1 MDKVFSIDKLYS
13 QSLGEV
19 STAEVGEMSKA
30 SGVVLRSGTQC
41 STYHRAKVFKLLI
54 VGITALGMS
63 FLSPQEAS
71 AQTNSTSSP
80 PGVGNIP
87 NYPVGTRIYPNGVI
101 NTPNGSTIAP
111 ATTINNGNGTTTYYY
126 QDGTRI
132 NTNSNTV
139 SPGGSFLTPGSSNGG
154 LPPTPQ
160 NPNGGILPAPGN
172 SNGGLNNR

>member
-1 MDKVFSIDKLYS
+1 MDKVFSIDKLCS
-13 QSLGEV
+13 ESSGEV
-19 STAEVGEMSKA
+19 PTAGVGKMSKA
-30 SGVVLRSGTQC
+30 DRLVVRGTTEY
-41 STYHRAKVFKLLI
+41 SIYYRAKVFKLLI
-54 VGITALGMS
+54 VAMTALGIS
-63 FLSPQEAS
+63 FLSPQQAS

-154 LPPTPQ
+154 FPPTPQ
-160 NPNGGILPAPGN
+160 NPNRGILPAPGN
-172 SNGGLNNR
+172 SNRGLNNQ